1 MLNFLICYAINLVW
15 NSLRRLV
22 KRETVC
28 EMRKLYQNRL
38 CRYYLFK
45 NEYIPYN
52 IICRTQFNDFS
63 ILATIISLDYLNLF
77 MANKYISAIPT
88 QVINIGSIC

>member
-1 MLNFLICYAINLVW
+1 MLNVLTCYAINLVW

-28 EMRKLYQNRL
+28 EMRKLYQTRL

>member
-1 MLNFLICYAINLVW
+1 MFNFLICYAINLVW

-28 EMRKLYQNRL
+28 EIRKLYQTRL

-45 NEYIPYN
+45 NEYIAYN
-52 IICRTQFNDFS
+52 IICTIQFNDFS

>member
-1 MLNFLICYAINLVW
+1 MLNVLICYAINLVW

-28 EMRKLYQNRL
+28 EMRKLYQTRL

-52 IICRTQFNDFS
+52 IIWSTKFNDFS
-63 ILATIISLDYLNLF
+63 ILAMIISLDYLNLF
-77 MANKYISAIPT
+77 VANKYISAIPT

>member
-1 MLNFLICYAINLVW
+1 MLFFLICYAINLVW

-28 EMRKLYQNRL
+28 EMRKLYQTRL
-38 CRYYLFK
+38 CRYYRFK